1 MKPPGEK
8 ERSGR
13 PDPARLRE
21 ISREIGEQYPVVHDG
36 DRVVIAVVHPRLAYL
51 SWHLDPAS
59 VDTLGAD
66 LGPRFAGAR
75 CQVRVYDVTDLLFDG
90 TNAHATFELS
100 VAAPSGRQYWPVPV
114 TDRNL
119 LAEVGF
125 VLADGT
131 FLPLARSS
139 DRWFD
144 RDRPSRRFELGG
156 LLVSSAFRLV
166 YPVESVLDAPVFE
179 RLGAALPRLEGSR
192 PLRVAVVDVGLGPAL
207 TGMVRQVGGEIGK
220 LNAAVSLFVDDSAVD
235 LGADL
240 VQVALARGDRLLG
253 ALAAAHAREP
263 FDLVHCHEWYSV
275 PVALRARELGVPVVL
290 SLHSTEPERAHGGPP
305 TDLSRAICDWERRGV
320 AAASLVVVPRAAT
333 RQQVIALYAAEPG
346 RVLTVPDLGDGGALP
361 ALDPA
366 RAKGALGIDAS
377 APVVLFAG
385 EIAHASG
392 ADLLAEA
399 VPTVCRDHATVRF
412 VFAGEGPLRG
422 EIAAQLA
429 AAGVGERC
437 HFLGDVPA
445 ERFESVL
452 VASDFVVIPAR
463 TWQDGGLAER
473 CIARGKPVLTTR
485 QANLGCVRHG
495 ENGLVTYDN
504 PGSIVWGV
512 RELLAGPLGDSER
525 WRWALTRAGRR
536 PTLDRV
542 TVEHLLAYETVAGP
556 GGRATLG

>member
-1 MKPPGEK
+1 
-8 ERSGR
+8 
-13 PDPARLRE
+13 
-21 ISREIGEQYPVVHDG
+21 
-36 DRVVIAVVHPRLAYL
+36 
-51 SWHLDPAS
+51 
-59 VDTLGAD
+59 
-66 LGPRFAGAR
+66 
-75 CQVRVYDVTDLLFDG
+75 
-90 TNAHATFELS
+90 
-100 VAAPSGRQYWPVPV
+100 
-114 TDRNL
+114 
-119 LAEVGF
+119 
-125 VLADGT
+125 
-131 FLPLARSS
+131 
-139 DRWFD
+139 
-144 RDRPSRRFELGG
+144 
-156 LLVSSAFRLV
+156 
-166 YPVESVLDAPVFE
+166 
-179 RLGAALPRLEGSR
+179 
-192 PLRVAVVDVGLGPAL
+192 
-207 TGMVRQVGGEIGK
+207 MVRQVGGEIGK

-290 SLHSTEPERAHGGPP
+290 SPPLTEPERAHGRPAHRPLPG
-305 TDLSRAICDWERRGV
+305 DLRLGAAGGSPRRASSSC
-320 AAASLVVVPRAAT
+320 PRAAT

-385 EIAHASG
+385 RSRMRQAPTCWRRPSRPCVAITRPCASSSPG
-392 ADLLAEA
+392 
-399 VPTVCRDHATVRF
+399 
-412 VFAGEGPLRG
+412 GPLRG